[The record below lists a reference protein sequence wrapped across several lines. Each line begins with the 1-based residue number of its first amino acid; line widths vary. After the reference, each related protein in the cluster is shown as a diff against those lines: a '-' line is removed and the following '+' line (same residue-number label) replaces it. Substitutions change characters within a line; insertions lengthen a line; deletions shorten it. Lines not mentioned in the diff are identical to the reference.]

1 MFVDEKKFGEVQA
14 PERRLGLY
22 DLIAWLEALP
32 RYRLVQPYDFTKSD
46 QCLIAQWLH
55 DRGEANYSLFSHEVA
70 ALFPGACEVVQQY
83 PQTFGGAL
91 ARARE
96 LAKAGV

>member
-14 PERRLGLY
+14 PERRLDLY

-32 RYRLVQPYDFTKSD
+32 RYRLVQRYEFKKAD

-55 DRGEANYSLFSHEVA
+55 DRGEEHYELFSHEVA
-70 ALFPGACEVVQQY
+70 ALFPGACDLVVQE
-83 PQTFGGAL
+83 PQTFGGVL
-91 ARARE
+91 ERART
-96 LAKAGV
+96 LAKGA